1 MAVTYL
7 SQRLFVLIVL
17 MGMPFSAAGE
27 GRGYHE
33 FHLGEIAT
41 DEEVQSWDIDV
52 GPDGAGLPEGSGTVL
67 AGVTVYARH
76 CASCHGAMGME
87 GPMPKLVG
95 GQGTLASSQPVK
107 TIGSYW
113 PYATTLFDYINRAMP
128 FTAPQSLAPND
139 IYAVVAWLLFRNG
152 LIDEDTV
159 MNKETLPQVR
169 MLRQSGFVSDPRP
182 DVKQPKP

>member
-1 MAVTYL
+1 
-7 SQRLFVLIVL
+7 
-17 MGMPFSAAGE
+17 MPE
-27 GRGYHE
+27 
-33 FHLGEIAT
+33 
-41 DEEVQSWDIDV
+41 
-52 GPDGAGLPEGSGTVL
+52 
-67 AGVTVYARH
+67 
-76 CASCHGAMGME
+76 
-87 GPMPKLVG
+87 LVG

-152 LIDEDTV
+152 LIDEDAV
-159 MNKETLPQVR
+159 MNKETLPQVQ
-169 MLRQSGFVSDPRP
+169 MFRQGGFVADPRP

>member
-1 MAVTYL
+1 MAVSYFL
-7 SQRLFVLIVL
+7 QRLFIFIILVGI
-17 MGMPFSAAGE
+17 PFSAAGK
-27 GRGYHE
+27 GNGHHE
-33 FHLGEIAT
+33 FHLGHIAT
-41 DEEVQSWDIDV
+41 DQEVRLWDIDA

-67 AGVTVYARH
+67 DGVKVYARH
-76 CASCHGAMGME
+76 CASCHGATGME

-159 MNKETLPQVR
+159 MNKETLLQVR
-169 MLRQSGFVSDPRP
+169 MLYRNGFIADPRP
-182 DVKQPKP
+182 DVNQPKP

>member
-1 MAVTYL
+1 MAVSHFL
-7 SQRLFVLIVL
+7 QRLFIFIILLGI
-17 MGMPFSAAGE
+17 PFSSAGAE
-27 GRGYHE
+27 SGYHE
-33 FHLGEIAT
+33 FYLGQIAT
-41 DEEVQSWDIDV
+41 DEEVRSWDIDV
-52 GPDGAGLPEGSGTVL
+52 GPDGAGLPEGSGTVSDG
-67 AGVTVYARH
+67 AKVYARH

-95 GQGTLASSQPVK
+95 GQGTLSSSQPVK

-182 DVKQPKP
+182 DVNQPKP

>member
-1 MAVTYL
+1 MAVSPFL
-7 SQRLFVLIVL
+7 QRLFVFIILLGI
-17 MGMPFSAAGE
+17 PFSSAGAE
-27 GRGYHE
+27 SGYHE
-33 FHLGEIAT
+33 FYLGQMAT
-41 DEEVQSWDIDV
+41 DEEVRSWDIDV
-52 GPDGAGLPEGSGTVL
+52 GPGGAGLPEGSGTVSDG
-67 AGVTVYARH
+67 AKVYARH
-76 CASCHGAMGME
+76 CASCHGTMGLE

-113 PYATTLFDYINRAMP
+113 SYATTLFDYINRAMP

-152 LIDEDTV
+152 LIDENTV

>member
-1 MAVTYL
+1 MAFPYFP
-7 SQRLFVLIVL
+7 QRLFVFVVLIGIPLSVV
-17 MGMPFSAAGE
+17 GE
-27 GRGYHE
+27 GMEPHE
-33 FHLGEIAT
+33 FHIGRIAT
-41 DEEVQSWDIDV
+41 DEEVRSWDIDV
-52 GPDGAGLPEGSGTVL
+52 GPDGAGLPEGSGTVSDG
-67 AGVTVYARH
+67 AKVYARH
-76 CASCHGAMGME
+76 CASCHGTMGLE
-87 GPMPKLVG
+87 GPMPQLVG

-128 FTAPQSLAPND
+128 FTAPQSLATND

-169 MLRQSGFVSDPRP
+169 MLRQRGFVSDPRP
-182 DVKQPKP
+182 DVNQPKP

>member
-1 MAVTYL
+1 MAAPYFL
-7 SQRLFVLIVL
+7 QRLFVFIVL
-17 MGMPFSAAGE
+17 VGIPFSVAGA
-27 GRGYHE
+27 GSGHHE
-33 FHLGEIAT
+33 FHLGQIAT
-41 DEEVQSWDIDV
+41 DEEVRSWDIAV
-52 GPDGAGLPEGSGTVL
+52 GPDGVGLPEGRGSVSDG
-67 AGVTVYARH
+67 AKVYARQ
-76 CASCHGAMGME
+76 CASCHGAMGLE
-87 GPMPKLVG
+87 GPMPTLVG

-169 MLRQSGFVSDPRP
+169 MLRHDGFVADPRP